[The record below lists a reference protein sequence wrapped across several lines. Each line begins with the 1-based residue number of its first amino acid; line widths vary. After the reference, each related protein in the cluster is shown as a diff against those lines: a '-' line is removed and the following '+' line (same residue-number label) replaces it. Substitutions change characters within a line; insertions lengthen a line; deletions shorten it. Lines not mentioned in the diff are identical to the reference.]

1 MRAGSGTGD
10 LPPQKGFELGGIS
23 TLPAYGYKD
32 FAGNRLLLLNAEYV
46 LNGELFDD
54 VEIFPSWLLRNLNF
68 IVFADAGHMASAG
81 ADESFFRGFGD
92 VSTRTIKSD
101 WGIGIGS
108 RDGMMRLGFAWKTDV
123 GEPVKVFVRL
133 SRPF

>member
-1 MRAGSGTGD
+1 MENTANPDSNRKAAVGDWQKIGLVDVSVSMVEEREGGPQGFARVKQRVEQVIDSLAEGS
-10 LPPQKGFELGGIS
+10 
-23 TLPAYGYKD
+23 
-32 FAGNRLLLLNAEYV
+32 
-46 LNGELFDD
+46 LFN
-54 VEIFPSWLLRNLNF
+54 V

-108 RDGMMRLGFAWKTDV
+108 RDGMMRLGFAWKTDI